1 MLLFQQTFQ
10 FPVYCP
16 PKSNYAIIAMIN
28 LKAGAVVCSRSAWPN
43 VTLSLT
49 ARQLCF
55 RLRGGKIMFYLIRH
69 GQADY
74 SEKHTKIY
82 EGVGIDF
89 SPLSPD
95 GIRQIKRTAP
105 GSPSEKRGT
114 DSLLSLYQSPCTQ
127 PRSCQRNCKRTS
139 RWRTDLHEW
148 MANKNYQYNAA
159 HMPDNYKEFMDC
171 KGEYPD
177 GIERE
182 WEGQPS
188 SSNPSDRR
196 SGEIPEIRPRHC
208 GVSWNSDSFCGPG
221 PLAGKRRNY

>member
-1 MLLFQQTFQ
+1 
-10 FPVYCP
+10 
-16 PKSNYAIIAMIN
+16 
-28 LKAGAVVCSRSAWPN
+28 
-43 VTLSLT
+43 
-49 ARQLCF
+49 
-55 RLRGGKIMFYLIRH
+55 MFYLIRH

-95 GIRQIKRTAP
+95 GIRQIKRTALDP
-105 GSPSEKRGT
+105 RLKNAELILSSPYTRALHT
-114 DSLLSLYQSPCTQ
+114 AALLSKELQKDISVE
-127 PRSCQRNCKRTS
+127 
-139 RWRTDLHEW
+139 TDLHEW

-182 WEGQPS
+182 WED
-188 SSNPSDRR
+188 NRR
-196 SGEIPEIRPRHC
+196 LQNRLTGVLEKYRKYGHVIVVCHGILIHSVAPDHWPENGEIIEY
-208 GVSWNSDSFCGPG
+208 GGD
-221 PLAGKRRNY
+221 L